1 MSAAAKSRARDEGA
15 PRAEAGPWPRGVDRT
30 ASLSIGQVVAELKSE
45 FPAISLSKVRFLEE
59 QGLVAPARSGSG
71 YRKYSRADVERL
83 RFVLTAQRDSFTPLK
98 VIGDQLRA
106 LDAGHEAEPAPHA
119 RVVASEGRVVLA
131 SNGRPIPARDLS
143 DLTGVDLDG
152 LERYVRFG
160 LISPDIAGYFPARAV
175 QIVQILVRLEA
186 AGFDARI
193 LRSVRTGAERSADIV
208 DQTVNSQRSRMRSG
222 DAERANARIADCG
235 ELLAELH
242 RELLRTSL
250 AQIQANGA

>member
-1 MSAAAKSRARDEGA
+1 MSTPVKSQVLQEEASE
-15 PRAEAGPWPRGVDRT
+15 AEIGPWPRGVDRT
-30 ASLSIGQVVAELKSE
+30 PSLSIGQVVSELKAE

-59 QGLVAPARSGSG
+59 QGLVSPARTGSG
-71 YRKYSRADVERL
+71 YRKYSRADIERL
-83 RFVLTAQRDSFTPLK
+83 RFVLSAQRDSFTPLK

-106 LDAGHEAEPAPHA
+106 LDAGHEVEPARHA
-119 RVVASEGRVVLA
+119 RVVASEGKIVTP
-131 SNGRPIPARDLS
+131 SNGRPISARDLA
-143 DLTGVDLDG
+143 DLTGVDLEG

-208 DQTVNSQRSRMRSG
+208 DQTVSSQRSRVRSG
-222 DAERANARIADCG
+222 DAERANARILECG

-242 RELLRTSL
+242 RELLRVSL
-250 AQIQANGA
+250 TQLQVKGT

>member
-1 MSAAAKSRARDEGA
+1 M
-15 PRAEAGPWPRGVDRT
+15 
-30 ASLSIGQVVAELKSE
+30 LS
-45 FPAISLSKVRFLEE
+45 
-59 QGLVAPARSGSG
+59 
-71 YRKYSRADVERL
+71 
-83 RFVLTAQRDSFTPLK
+83 AQRDSFTPLK

-106 LDAGHEAEPAPHA
+106 LDAGHEVELARHA
-119 RVVASEGRVVLA
+119 RVVASEGKIVTP
-131 SNGRPIPARDLS
+131 SNGRPISARDLA
-143 DLTGVDLDG
+143 DLTGVDLEG

-208 DQTVNSQRSRMRSG
+208 DQTVSSQRSRVRSG
-222 DAERANARIADCG
+222 DAERANARILECG

-242 RELLRTSL
+242 RELLRVSL
-250 AQIQANGA
+250 AQLQVKGT

>member
-1 MSAAAKSRARDEGA
+1 MSAAAKSRAREDGA
-15 PRAEAGPWPRGVDRT
+15 PEASLEPWPRGVDRT
-30 ASLSIGQVVAELKSE
+30 ASLSIGQVVAELKAE

-71 YRKYSRADVERL
+71 YRKYSRADIERL
-83 RFVLTAQRDSFTPLK
+83 RFVLVAQRDSFTPLK

-106 LDAGHEAEPAPHA
+106 LDAGHEAEPARHA

-131 SNGRPIPARDLS
+131 SNGRPIPARDLA

-160 LISPDIAGYFPARAV
+160 LISPDIAGYFPARSV

>member
-1 MSAAAKSRARDEGA
+1 MSTPAKSQVLQE
-15 PRAEAGPWPRGVDRT
+15 EASASEIGPWPRGVDR
-30 ASLSIGQVVAELKSE
+30 APSLSIGQVVSELKAE
-45 FPAISLSKVRFLEE
+45 FPAISLSTARFL
-59 QGLVAPARSGSG
+59 VSPARSGSG
-71 YRKYSRADVERL
+71 YRKYSRADIERL
-83 RFVLTAQRDSFTPLK
+83 RFVLSAQRDSFTPLK

-106 LDAGHEAEPAPHA
+106 LDAGHEAEPARHA
-119 RVVASEGRVVLA
+119 RVVASEGKIVTP
-131 SNGRPIPARDLS
+131 SNGRPISARDLA
-143 DLTGVDLDG
+143 DLTGVDLEG

-208 DQTVNSQRSRMRSG
+208 DQTVSSQRSRVRSG
-222 DAERANARIADCG
+222 DAERANARILECG

-242 RELLRTSL
+242 RELLRVSL
-250 AQIQANGA
+250 AQLQVKGT